1 MFFDDT
7 PEYRRVAWVEA
18 HEAAQKAPFWDV
30 LQASERAAL
39 FYGQLRRCG
48 ASAERAS
55 LLAVLQFSTELL
67 SADEVSGIRLGLS
80 GYQREV
86 IEAGR

>member
-1 MFFDDT
+1 MFFDEN

-18 HEAAQKAPFWDV
+18 HECAQKAPFWDI

-48 ASAERAS
+48 ATIERARH
-55 LLAVLQFSTELL
+55 LAVLQFSTELL
-67 SADEVSGIRLGLS
+67 SADELSGIRLGLS
-80 GYQREV
+80 GYRSEV
-86 IEAGR
+86 VGVGR

>member
-1 MFFDDT
+1 MFFDDH

-18 HEAAQKAPFWDV
+18 HEAALNAPFWDV
-30 LQASERAAL
+30 LQASGRAAL

-48 ASAERAS
+48 ASVERARH
-55 LLAVLQFSTELL
+55 LAALQFSTELL

-80 GYQREV
+80 GYRREV
-86 IEAGR
+86 VEIGR